1 MLSPAAKYMLLQLRR
16 PERPVFQGIE
26 PKGVSYRRESWLPT
40 GYERTVRTPLLLTT
54 RPSML
59 LAVSIL
65 ATTHAGGGG
74 GSVIAVD
81 MIPDRLEWRKGAFFS
96 SRFLFH
102 VLHNTRRGMAADNA
116 RKLRVVSIPS
126 PRTHLLP
133 MGSPYPSRCE
143 FPHTFSAVLTR
154 DRVQG
159 GGNVFLLQLLT
170 HLHHSPAHGT
180 AQTPVN
186 K

>member
-1 MLSPAAKYMLLQLRR
+1 MCLSVCQFLLWFLVRARRPRTSAWKGRFSEQTLVLSPAAKYMLLQLPR

-26 PKGVSYRRESWLPT
+26 PKGVSYRRECWLLT

-81 MIPDRLEWRKGAFFS
+81 MIPDRL
-96 SRFLFH
+96 
-102 VLHNTRRGMAADNA
+102 
-116 RKLRVVSIPS
+116 RVAE
-126 PRTHLLP
+126 
-133 MGSPYPSRCE
+133 RC
-143 FPHTFSAVLTR
+143 
-154 DRVQG
+154 
-159 GGNVFLLQLLT
+159 VFLISL
-170 HLHHSPAHGT
+170 
-180 AQTPVN
+180 PVSCPSQHASRDGSR
-186 K
+186 